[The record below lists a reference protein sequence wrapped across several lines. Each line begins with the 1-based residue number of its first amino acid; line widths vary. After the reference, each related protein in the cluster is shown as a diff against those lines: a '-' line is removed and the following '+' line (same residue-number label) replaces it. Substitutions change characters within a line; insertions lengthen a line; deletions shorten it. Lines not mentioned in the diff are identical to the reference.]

1 MEVVKE
7 NLDTG
12 ILLAPAMVAV
22 YLIVVLESYLLE
34 NTAFSYVF
42 QM

>member
-1 MEVVKE
+1 MDVVKE

-12 ILLAPAMVAV
+12 IILAPAMVAV

-34 NTAFSYVF
+34 STTFNYVF